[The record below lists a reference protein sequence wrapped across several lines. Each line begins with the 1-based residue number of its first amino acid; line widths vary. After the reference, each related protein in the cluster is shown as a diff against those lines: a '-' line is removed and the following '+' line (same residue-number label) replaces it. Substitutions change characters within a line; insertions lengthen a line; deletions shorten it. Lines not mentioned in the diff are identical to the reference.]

1 MLSAHDCKNCGAA
14 LSGAFCANCGQ
25 RANVHVPTTHEL
37 VHEALEGLTHSDS
50 RLWRTLRL
58 LWLKPGQLTREFIAG
73 RRESFLPPF
82 RLYLVISVILFLLA
96 SFIRASDTQGF
107 IRVDAKDLQAGE
119 TPEAICGKIHME
131 SFGTSQSALEKR
143 FQHGCVTTVRDHGES
158 FLHVALSTLPKAMFL
173 FLPLIAF
180 LHMLVY
186 WWPRQRYAVHLLFF
200 IHLHAFFFSLIALLL
215 VLNGAAIL
223 WPALRSTVN
232 LLTDAGGWWAA
243 AYTVLA
249 MKRVFERTWVNT
261 LVKGAGLFIVYWVVF
276 GITLVGVFIYAVM
289 QV

>member
-1 MLSAHDCKNCGAA
+1 MLSGHACKNCGAA
-14 LSGAFCANCGQ
+14 LNGAYCANCGQ
-25 RANVHVPTTHEL
+25 RADVHVPTTHEL
-37 VHEALEGLTHSDS
+37 VHDALEGLTHSDS

-82 RLYLVISVILFLLA
+82 RLYLVISVILFLIA
-96 SFIRASDTQGF
+96 SFIRPNETEGVIHVDT
-107 IRVDAKDLQAGE
+107 KDLQAGD
-119 TPEAICGKIHME
+119 TPETICGKIHME
-131 SFGTSQSALEKR
+131 FFGTSQPALEKR

-158 FLHVALSTLPKAMFL
+158 ILHVALSALPKAMFL

-186 WWPRQRYAVHLLFF
+186 WWPRERYAIHLLFF
-200 IHLHAFFFSLIALLL
+200 IHLHAFFFSLIALVL
-215 VLNGAAIL
+215 VLNGAAML

-232 LLTDAGGWWAA
+232 LLTDAAGWWAA
-243 AYTVLA
+243 VYTVLA
-249 MKRVFERTWVNT
+249 MKRVFERAWVNT
-261 LVKGAGLFIVYWVVF
+261 LFKAAGLFIVYWVVF
-276 GITLVGVFIYAVM
+276 GITLAGVFVYAVM

>member
-1 MLSAHDCKNCGAA
+1 LT
-14 LSGAFCANCGQ
+14 GAFCANCGQ

-96 SFIRASDTQGF
+96 SFIHPMENEDV
-107 IRVDAKDLQAGE
+107 IHVDSKDLQAGD
-119 TPEAICGKIHME
+119 TPETICGKIQLE
-131 SFGTSQSALEKR
+131 FFGTSNPSLEKR

-158 FLHVALSTLPKAMFL
+158 IMHVVVSTLPKAMFV

-200 IHLHAFFFSLIALLL
+200 IHLHAFFFSLLVLLL
-215 VLNGAAIL
+215 ALNGAAIL
-223 WPALRSTVN
+223 WPALRSTVS
-232 LLTDAGGWWAA
+232 LLSDAAGWWAA
-243 AYTVLA
+243 VYTVLA
-249 MKRVFERTWVNT
+249 MKRVFERGWVNT
-261 LVKGAGLFIVYWVVF
+261 LFKAAGLGLVYAVVF
-276 GITLVGVFIYAVM
+276 GITIGLVFVYAVM